1 MKKRVLGYFLTLL
14 VFFATTVFA
23 NNAIAQ
29 TKTLRIANW
38 LPPMH
43 VLVKMLNAWGEE
55 LSAASGGSLKVEI
68 MKAPLAK
75 PPGQYDL
82 VKKNIADMA
91 WAVAAWSPKRFHLL
105 RAIDM
110 PFLFSTAEVGSAGLW
125 DWYDKNKFADRE
137 FSDSKLVG
145 AFVNP
150 PHLYHSNK
158 KLTALSDLKGQKIRA
173 GGNGIGILKKLGA
186 APLFLSPGNT
196 TQALQ
201 KGTIDGTQFP
211 WEALKGFRLIKH
223 SKYHLVIPKGLYT
236 NAWWL
241 SMSKKTWQSLS
252 PAQKKAVKSVGLSG
266 SRLVGKGWDKSN
278 VAAKQEVVKS
288 GNTITVLNDAD
299 TVKLKKIVSYVEKDW
314 VTKTNKMGLDGKALL
329 TNLRQTI
336 GKYEK

>member
-1 MKKRVLGYFLTLL
+1 SCFIPLF
-14 VFFATTVFA
+14 VFCLMASFSKGAL
-23 NNAIAQ
+23 AQ
-29 TKTLRIANW
+29 TKTIRIANW

-43 VLVKMLNAWGEE
+43 TLVKMLNVWGKE
-55 LSAASGGSLKVEI
+55 LSAASGGSLKIEI

-82 VKKNIADMA
+82 VKKNVADMA

-110 PFLFSTAEVGSAGLW
+110 PFLFSSAEVGSAGLW
-125 DWYDKNKFADRE
+125 DWYDKNNFADKE

-158 KLTALSDLKGQKIRA
+158 KLTVLGDLKGQKIRA

-186 APLFLSPGNT
+186 APLFLSPGST

-223 SKYHLVIPKGLYT
+223 SKYHLVIPNGLYT
-236 NAWWL
+236 NAWWF
-241 SMSKKTWQSLS
+241 SMSKKTWGSLTS
-252 PAQKKAVKSVGLSG
+252 SQKKAIKGVGLSG
-266 SRLVGKGWDKSN
+266 SRLVGKGWDKSD
-278 VAAKQEVVKS
+278 AEAKQAVVKS

-299 TVKLKKIVSYVEKDW
+299 TAKLKKIVSYVEEGW
-314 VTKTNKMGLDGKALL
+314 VAKTNKMGLDGKALL
-329 TNLRQTI
+329 TDLRQTI
-336 GKYEK
+336 GKYKK